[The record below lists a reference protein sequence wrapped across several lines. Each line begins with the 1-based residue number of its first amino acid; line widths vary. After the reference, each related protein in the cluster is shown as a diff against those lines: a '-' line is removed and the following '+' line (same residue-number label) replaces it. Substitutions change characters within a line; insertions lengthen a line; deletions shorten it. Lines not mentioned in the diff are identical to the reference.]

1 MIESPSIVPDLESL
15 IDLVEQFA
23 DAEIEGD
30 REALQAAESMFQ
42 RVPVLRKFVHTVA
55 IGKKSAVSQGER
67 STGRRRKTERRAIEW
82 ARKYRRFRIDPTYR
96 SMSDSDLKAWVGQRP
111 PLDFQPL
118 ARTRALAVIDI
129 GLRALEKGVFTT
141 PVK

>member
-1 MIESPSIVPDLESL
+1 
-15 IDLVEQFA
+15 
-23 DAEIEGD
+23 
-30 REALQAAESMFQ
+30 
-42 RVPVLRKFVHTVA
+42 
-55 IGKKSAVSQGER
+55 
-67 STGRRRKTERRAIEW
+67 
-82 ARKYRRFRIDPTYR
+82 
-96 SMSDSDLKAWVGQRP
+96 MSDSDLKAWVGQRP